1 MTSPA
6 SPYRGSASLS
16 QLAGLTWRE
25 SRSARR
31 RLLLYMSAISL
42 GVAAL
47 VAIDSFA
54 GNVTRSIREQSRSL
68 LGGDIAFTSRRPI
81 SQEQKAILDSVQKR
95 AKAEYARV
103 VTFPSMALV
112 QRTGKTRLVQVRA
125 VSQNFPF
132 YGVITTTPANR
143 WTMLQSGPVA
153 LVDPSLLV
161 ALDAKIGDTVS
172 LGLMKFTIGATLKD
186 VPGTPGVAEIIGPR
200 VFIPEK
206 YLAGT
211 QLLVFGS
218 TAEYGVLAKV
228 PSSVDPKKIIAP
240 LRPSLE
246 RQQLRAITVD
256 QSERNATEA
265 IQELSRFI
273 GIVGLVALLLGGVG
287 VASGVR
293 AFVSRKIDTVA
304 ILRCLGASSGQVLV
318 MYVAQAAAMGIVGAL
333 VGAAIGVA
341 VQLGLPSVFGDFLPV
356 DVDVTLE
363 PSAILT
369 GIIVGGWIAL
379 IFSLRPL
386 LALRNVSPL
395 QTLRRDA
402 DSEVLRMRW
411 NDIPR
416 VLVNVALVASVV
428 AIAILRASTIRQGL
442 VMSLATLAVIGV
454 LTLSAVFLSY
464 VARKSLRTG
473 WPYVVRQGVA
483 NLYRPANQTRSV
495 ILSLGFGAFLITTLY
510 LVQSNLLRR
519 FEFNAA
525 ASQANLVFF
534 DIQDDQANGVDSM
547 VRASGKILQS
557 APIVTMRVSRINNRS
572 VDQIITETRARRV
585 ADSLARARGGAA
597 AESVTEKRKAEAE
610 ARKRGAPSQQ
620 SGRTGWALNR
630 EYRSTFRD
638 SVTTGE
644 KLTSGKW
651 FSAAALSGGGD
662 TSEVSLEESIA
673 EELRVKLGDV
683 VTWNVQGIEV
693 PTRVTSLREVTW
705 ARFEPNFFAVFPSA
719 ALRSAPKQHVVL
731 ASVPGS
737 MTVAA
742 LQRDIVTRYPNVSSI
757 DLTLVKE
764 TVARIV
770 AKVSTAVRFMALFSV
785 AMGIP
790 VLFSAVA
797 ATRRD
802 RIREGVL
809 LKTLGA
815 SRGQIV
821 RILLAEY
828 GLLGLLG
835 SLTGMLLAIGGGWAL
850 THYVFE
856 AEYRPALLPAALIA
870 AAMLGL
876 TVTIGLLAGR
886 DVFKETP
893 MSALR
898 DI

>member
-1 MTSPA
+1 MTAPGPA
-6 SPYRGSASLS
+6 YRGRASVR

-54 GNVTRSIREQSRSL
+54 ENVTRSIREQSRGL

-81 SQEQKAILDSVQKR
+81 TQEQRAILDSVQKKT
-95 AKAEYARV
+95 KAEYARV

-125 VSQNFPF
+125 VSPNFPF

-143 WTMLQSGPVA
+143 WTTLQSGPVA

-161 ALDAKIGDTVS
+161 ALNAKVGDTVS

-218 TAEYGVLAKV
+218 TAEYGVLAKL
-228 PSSVDPKKIIAP
+228 PSSVNPRKVIAP
-240 LRPSLE
+240 LRPTLE
-246 RQQLRAITVD
+246 RQQLRATTVD

-293 AFVSRKIDTVA
+293 ALVSRKIDTVA

-318 MYVAQAAAMGIVGAL
+318 MYVAQAAAMGIVGAIA
-333 VGAAIGVA
+333 GAAIGVA

-363 PSAILT
+363 PSAIIT
-369 GIIVGGWIAL
+369 GIVVGGWIAL

-416 VLVNVALVASVV
+416 VMVNVALLASVIV
-428 AIAILRASTIRQGL
+428 IAILRAATIRQGL
-442 VMSLATLAVIGV
+442 IMSLATLAVIGV
-454 LTLSAVFLSY
+454 LTLSAIFLSY

-483 NLYRPANQTRSV
+483 NLYRPANQTQSV
-495 ILSLGFGAFLITTLY
+495 ILSLGFGAFLITTLF

-547 VRASGKILQS
+547 VRAHGSILQS
-557 APIVTMRVSRINNRS
+557 APIVTMRISRINDRT

-597 AESVTEKRKAEAE
+597 AESVTSRRKAEAE
-610 ARKRGAPSQQ
+610 ARKRGTQ
-620 SGRTGWALNR
+620 SPQAGRTGWALNR

-638 SVTTGE
+638 SATTGE
-644 KLTSGKW
+644 KMKSGKW
-651 FSAAALSGGGD
+651 FSAAALKGESD

-683 VTWNVQGIEV
+683 ITWNVQGLDV

-719 ALRSAPKQHVVL
+719 ALRAAPKQHVVL

-770 AKVSTAVRFMALFSV
+770 DKVSTAIRFMALFSL

-815 SRGQIV
+815 SRGQIM
-821 RILLAEY
+821 RILFAEY

-835 SLTGMLLAIGGGWAL
+835 SLTGMVLAIGGGWAVI
-850 THYVFE
+850 HYVFD
-856 AEYRPALLPAALIA
+856 AEYSPAFLPAVLIA
-870 AAMLGL
+870 VAMLAL

-886 DVFKETP
+886 DVFRETP

>member
-1 MTSPA
+1 MKA
-6 SPYRGSASLS
+6 SFS

-54 GNVTRSIREQSRSL
+54 DNVTRSIREQSRSL
-68 LGGDIAFTSRRPI
+68 LGGDIAFSSRRPFTA
-81 SQEQKAILDSVQKR
+81 EQKAIIDTVQRKT
-95 AKAEYARV
+95 KAQLAHV
-103 VTFPSMALV
+103 TTFPSMALV
-112 QRTGKTRLVQVRA
+112 QRSGKTRLVQVRA
-125 VSQNFPF
+125 VSPNFPF

-143 WTMLQSGPVA
+143 WSMLQSGAYA

-161 ALDAKIGDTVS
+161 ALSAHIGDTVS
-172 LGLMKFTIGATLKD
+172 LGMQKFVIGATLKD

-206 YLAGT
+206 YLPGT

-218 TAEYGVLAKV
+218 TAEYGVLAKIGNTA
-228 PSSVDPKKIIAP
+228 DPRKTIAP
-240 LRPSLE
+240 LRASLDK
-246 RQQLRAITVD
+246 QQLRATTVE
-256 QSERNATEA
+256 QSEQNATEA

-293 AFVSRKIDTVA
+293 AFVARKIDTVA
-304 ILRCLGASSGQVLV
+304 ILRCLGASSGQVLA
-318 MYVAQAAAMGIVGAL
+318 MYVAQAAAMGIIGAIA
-333 VGAAIGVA
+333 GAMIGVA

-356 DVDVTLE
+356 DVKVSLE
-363 PSAILT
+363 PAAIIT
-369 GIIVGGWIAL
+369 GIVVGGWIAL
-379 IFSLRPL
+379 VFALRPL

-402 DSEVLRMRW
+402 DSEVLKMRW
-411 NDIPR
+411 TDIPR
-416 VLVNVALVASVV
+416 VLVNVALVASVIG
-428 AIAILRASTIRQGL
+428 IAVLRASTVKQGL
-442 VMSLATLAVIGV
+442 GMSLATLAVLGI
-454 LTLSAVFLSY
+454 LTLSAIFLSF
-464 VARKSLRTG
+464 VARKTLRTG

-495 ILSLGFGAFLITTLY
+495 VLSLGFGAFLITTLY

-525 ASQANLVFF
+525 ASEANLVFF
-534 DIQDDQANGVDSM
+534 DIQNDQANGVDSM
-547 VRASGKILQS
+547 VRARGKILQS
-557 APIVTMRVSRINNRS
+557 APVVTMRISRINNRN
-572 VDQIITETRARRV
+572 VDQII
-585 ADSLARARGGAA
+585 ADSRAQRTADSIARKKGGAA
-597 AESVTEKRKAEAE
+597 AESVTSRRKAEAE
-610 ARKRGAPSQQ
+610 ARKRGAPPRQ
-620 SGRTGWALNR
+620 SGRNGWALTR

-638 SVTTGE
+638 TVTSGE
-644 KLTSGKW
+644 KVVEGKW
-651 FSAAALSGGGD
+651 FSSAALEGKSD
-662 TSEVSLEESIA
+662 TTEMSLEKDVA

-683 VTWNVQGIEV
+683 VTWNVQGVEV
-693 PTRVTSLREVTW
+693 PAKVTSLREVTW
-705 ARFEPNFFAVFPSA
+705 TRFEPNFFAVFASP
-719 ALRSAPKQHVVL
+719 ALRSAPKQTVIL
-731 ASVPGS
+731 AN
-737 MTVAA
+737 VAGA
-742 LQRDIVTRYPNVSSI
+742 TNIAELQRDIVTRYPNVSSI
-757 DLTLVKE
+757 DLTLIKE
-764 TVARIV
+764 TVQRIV
-770 AKVSTAVRFMALFSV
+770 DKVSTAIRFMALFSL

-797 ATRRD
+797 ATRRE

-815 SRGQIV
+815 TRGQIV

-828 GLLGLLG
+828 GLLGVLG

-850 THYVFE
+850 IHYVFD
-856 AEYRPALLPAALIA
+856 ATYSPAFIPAVLIA
-870 AAMLGL
+870 LAMLSL

-886 DVFKETP
+886 DVFRETP